1 MLGAIIGDI
10 AGSRFEWNNLK
21 NKDFELLSHIKGCKP
36 TDDSIMSLAVAQ
48 AILDC
53 ADGTGDLSQRAVI
66 RMQELGR
73 RYPHAGYG
81 GHFHKW
87 IYDSDPHPYNSWG
100 NGSAMRVSACGFA
113 ATSIDEAKAQAKAV
127 TEVTHNHPEGIKGA
141 EATAVAVY
149 LARSGMSMVEIRDYI
164 ESHYYKINFKLADIR
179 ATYTFDVSCQG
190 SVPQALEAFFE
201 STSFEDTIRNAISI
215 GGDSDTIA
223 AIAGGIAEAYYG
235 IPAEVRKLALTF
247 LDAKQLEILNA
258 FESKYGVILEKE
270 AGEGISRAATY
281 SAATSTPSGDRQ
293 AAMIEAIRFTEEAQ
307 HAGEVEDRETT
318 ANALYNHLYEACN
331 ILRGPIDQDD
341 YKSYVIPILF
351 FKRISDV
358 YDEET
363 ADAEQQYGDD
373 IEFYPEEELHT
384 FVIPKGCH
392 WKDVRETSED
402 VGKAIVDAMMGIEH
416 ANPDTLAGLFSSFD
430 DANWTD
436 KTKLDD
442 ERLKDLIEHMSA
454 LPVGN
459 RNYSA
464 DVMGDAYEY
473 LIKKFAD
480 MSKKNAGEFYTPR
493 SVVKLMVRL
502 LQPKSG
508 ESVYDP
514 ACGTGGML
522 IEAIRNMEDEK
533 ASYGKIYGQEK
544 NRSTSAIARMNLFL
558 HGAKEFKIVREDTLR
573 KPMFIHNGQLQQF
586 DCVLANP
593 PFGLDHWGAE
603 IFENDQWGRNL
614 WGSPTDSNADFAW
627 LQHMYK
633 SMRPGKGRCAVVM
646 PQGVLFHGGREGL
659 IRQKMIETDC
669 IECVITLVGN
679 LFYGAGVSA
688 CILFLNNNKPLAHR
702 HKICMIDA
710 SGIYTAQ
717 RAKNIMTEADTDKVY
732 SLWTDYKNVIDRCA
746 VVDLDTI
753 REKGYTLSVN
763 TYIEKSPAPPIDP
776 AKVRREFME
785 ALREVQES
793 EAALMKLLKE
803 GGYIDG

>member
-10 AGSRFEWNNLK
+10 AGSRFEWNNMK
-21 NKDFELLSHIKGCKP
+21 SKEFELLSHIKGCKV

-48 AILDC
+48 AILDSN
-53 ADGTGDLSQRAVI
+53 GDTAALNQHAVT
-66 RMQELGR
+66 RMRELGR
-73 RYPHAGYG
+73 KYPHAGYG
-81 GHFHKW
+81 GNFHKW
-87 IYDSDPHPYNSWG
+87 IYDSNPHPYNSWG
-100 NGSAMRVSACGFA
+100 NGAAMRVSPCGFA
-113 ATSIDEAKAQAKAV
+113 ATSLDEAKTFAKAV

-149 LARSGMSMVEIRDYI
+149 LARSGKSMIEIRDYI
-164 ESHYYKINFKLADIR
+164 ETHYYRIKFKLADIR
-179 ATYTFDVSCQG
+179 ANYTFDVSCQG

-201 STSFEDTIRNAISI
+201 STSFEDAIRNAVSI

-223 AIAGGIAEAYYG
+223 AITGGIAEAYYG
-235 IPAEVRKLALTF
+235 IPVDIRKLALTF
-247 LDAKQLEILNA
+247 LDVKQLEILNA
-258 FESKYGVILEKE
+258 FESRYGLVLEKD
-270 AGEGISRAATY
+270 AGKGITRAAAF
-281 SAATSTPSGDRQ
+281 SAETDAPTGDRHD
-293 AAMIEAIRFTEEAQ
+293 AMTEAVRVTEEAE
-307 HAGEVEDRETT
+307 HAGEVDERETT

-351 FKRISDV
+351 FKRVSDV

-363 ADAEQQYGDD
+363 LDAEQQYGDD
-373 IEFYPEEELHT
+373 IEFYSEEELHT
-384 FVIPKGCH
+384 FIIPKGCH
-392 WKDVRETSED
+392 WNDVRNTSED

-416 ANPDTLAGLFSSFD
+416 ANPDTMAGLFSSFD

-459 RNYSA
+459 HNYSA

-493 SVVKLMVRL
+493 SVVKLMVQL
-502 LQPKSG
+502 LNPKSG

-522 IEAIRNMEDEK
+522 IEAIRSMDDEK

-544 NRSTSAIARMNLFL
+544 NLSTSAIARMNLFL
-558 HGAKEFKIVREDTLR
+558 HGAKEFRIVREDTLR
-573 KPMFIHNGQLQQF
+573 KPVFIHNGQLQQF

-603 IFENDQWGRNL
+603 IFENDQWGRNI
-614 WGSPTDSNADFAW
+614 WGSPTDSNADYAW

-646 PQGVLFHGGREGL
+646 PQGVLFHGGREGD
-659 IRQKMIETDC
+659 IRKKMIETDC
-669 IECVITLVGN
+669 VECVIALVGN

-688 CILFLNNNKPLAHR
+688 CILFLNNNKPLTHR
-702 HKICMIDA
+702 GKICMIDA
-710 SGIYTAQ
+710 TGIYTAQ
-717 RAKNIMTEADTDKVY
+717 RAKNVMTQADTDQVY
-732 SLWTDYKNVIDRCA
+732 HLWLGYESVIDKCA
-746 VVDLDTI
+746 IVDLDTI
-753 REKGYTLSVN
+753 RSKDYTLSVN
-763 TYIEKSPAPPIDP
+763 SYIEKTPAPPIDP
-776 AKVRREFME
+776 KKIRAEFFA
-785 ALREVQES
+785 ALREVHDS
-793 EAALMKLLKE
+793 ETALMQLLKE